1 MHMKKI
7 VALPLI
13 VAVAM
18 GVAACKK
25 TEDAPANN
33 ADVSADLNAAAN
45 DAIADVNAATA
56 NATDNS
62 AAALDNAASTDANV
76 ANTTNAM

>member
-25 TEDAPANN
+25 TETVANN

-45 DAIADVNAATA
+45 DAMADVNAATT
-56 NATDNS
+56 NATGNTAS
-62 AAALDNAASTDANV
+62 AMDNAAA
-76 ANTTNAM
+76 TTNTANAM

>member
-25 TEDAPANN
+25 TETVANN

-45 DAIADVNAATA
+45 DAMADVNAADTNAADA
-56 NATDNS
+56 NAMG
-62 AAALDNAASTDANV
+62 AMDNAA
-76 ANTTNAM
+76 TTNAANAM

>member
-25 TEDAPANN
+25 TEEAPANN
-33 ADVSADLNAAAN
+33 TDVSADLNAAAN
-45 DAIADVNAATA
+45 DAMADVNAANTAAMDNGTAAMDNAAMSGGNTA
-56 NATDNS
+56 NA
-62 AAALDNAASTDANV
+62 
-76 ANTTNAM
+76 M

>member
-1 MHMKKI
+1 MKKI

-18 GVAACKK
+18 GVVACKPK
-25 TEDAPANN
+25 TDAANN

-56 NATDNS
+56 DATDNS
-62 AAALDNAASTDANV
+62 AAAVDNAA
-76 ANTTNAM
+76 TTNAM

>member
-25 TEDAPANN
+25 TETVANN
-33 ADVSADLNAAAN
+33 AEVSADLNAAAN
-45 DAIADVNAATA
+45 DAMADVNAAGANVTDNAMGAMDNAAATTNTA
-56 NATDNS
+56 NA
-62 AAALDNAASTDANV
+62 
-76 ANTTNAM
+76 M

>member
-25 TEDAPANN
+25 TETVANN

-45 DAIADVNAATA
+45 DALADVNAADV
-56 NATDNS
+56 NATDNT
-62 AAALDNAASTDANV
+62 AALDNTAA
-76 ANTTNAM
+76 TTNAANAQ